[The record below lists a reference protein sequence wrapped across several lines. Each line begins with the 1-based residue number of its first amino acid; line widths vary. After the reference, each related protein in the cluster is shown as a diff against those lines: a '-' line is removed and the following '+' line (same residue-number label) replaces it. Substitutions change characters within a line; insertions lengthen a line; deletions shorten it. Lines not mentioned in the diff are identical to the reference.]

1 MLIIFYIV
9 VNCNYCVYV
18 IDLANKKFYYKEIP
32 IFSFTKVKFLSKKN
46 DDIDKTNDENLHSL
60 HRIYIRLQK
69 RMDKRN
75 AVSHYYLL
83 FGGVDIEEVRISRED
98 TSILKLREMGKDIAN
113 KLNLNYFDHED
124 KSAHHVIR
132 HSKPQKASE

>member
-1 MLIIFYIV
+1 MLIGVYVIV
-9 VNCNYCVYV
+9 NFNQCVYV
-18 IDLANKKFYYKEIP
+18 IDLANKKFYYKEIHL
-32 IFSFTKVKFLSKKN
+32 FASKGSKDKKN
-46 DDIDKTNDENLHSL
+46 DTDNDKKNSEDMHSL
-60 HRIYIRLQK
+60 RRIYIRLQK
-69 RMDKRN
+69 RMDRTG

-83 FGGVDIEEVRISRED
+83 FGGVDIEDVKISRED

-132 HSKPQKASE
+132 HSKRLDK